1 MKKYT
6 IDEITL
12 RECMARGYCS
22 PENENKVLDPE
33 LIEAMIKEIK
43 ECCDGDQ
50 FRGQCHASCG

>member
-22 PENENKVLDPE
+22 LENENKVLDPE
-33 LIEAMIKEIK
+33 PIEAMIKEIK

-50 FRGQCHASCG
+50 RRQKDCG